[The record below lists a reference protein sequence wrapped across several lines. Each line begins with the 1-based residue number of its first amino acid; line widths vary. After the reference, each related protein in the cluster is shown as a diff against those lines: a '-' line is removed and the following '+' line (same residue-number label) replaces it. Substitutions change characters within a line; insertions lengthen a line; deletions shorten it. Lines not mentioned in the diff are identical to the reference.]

1 MKSLNHLV
9 LEVQSFFFV
18 PIEAEGMPVDRDVD
32 GFDIMAINIAP
43 VDDPQFCKFM
53 DMMLDEG
60 TTRDKAKAPRT
71 CKELKERSTLVNVVL
86 QRIRLATANRPSN
99 PKLFLERF
107 NSVQK
112 VFFEMIAH
120 NC

>member
-1 MKSLNHLV
+1 M
-9 LEVQSFFFV
+9 
-18 PIEAEGMPVDRDVD
+18 D
-32 GFDIMAINIAP
+32 GFDIIAINIAP
-43 VDDPQFCKFM
+43 VDEPQFCKFM

-71 CKELKERSTLVNVVL
+71 CKVLKERSTLVNVVL
-86 QRIRLATANRPSN
+86 QPIRVAIANRPSN

-107 NSVQK
+107 NWVQE
-112 VFFEMIAH
+112 VFFERLAH